1 MATSFYFSVRPA
13 WVLAAAGRTSYQ
25 RCYHAADQ
33 MLLRSLACT
42 NTQTGEYTML
52 IKSVC
57 FSFKLEQQWCVH
69 GLVIVWWLVYII
81 VTTEKLIS
89 VHCKW
94 YISYSQC
101 LLFIAG
107 MFSKFTSSPWLCIY
121 KVFTEN
127 IPFSLQYV
135 DLYSALSW
143 STTSNALPFPVSRRW
158 SPQANRVIWQT
169 DGK

>member
-1 MATSFYFSVRPA
+1 MLYCSLYNTKSSIRAMATSFYFSVRPA

-127 IPFSLQYV
+127 IPFCATHNFKRLTKLNKNFSLC
-135 DLYSALSW
+135 
-143 STTSNALPFPVSRRW
+143 
-158 SPQANRVIWQT
+158 
-169 DGK
+169 